1 MCEVSKGAR
10 DAQAFSWTILTQIFS
25 VYVWSSIG
33 AFLGLYAGEDCQSM
47 SCLAQERYDDRAIH
61 FFAEEGQVYRL
72 LVAGASAYETGDF
85 AVTVTKVSMFTCIHK
100 YMFFG
105 VRPNIA
111 EL

>member
-10 DAQAFSWTILTQIFS
+10 DAHGFSWIILTQIFS

-33 AFLGLYAGEDCQSM
+33 AFLGVYTGEDCESM

-61 FFAEEGQVYRL
+61 FFAEEDQVYRL

-85 AVTVTKVSMFTCIHK
+85 AVTVTRVSMYTCIHK
-100 YMFFG
+100 YMVFC
-105 VRPNIA
+105 VCPNLA